1 MGKYNFDEEIDRW
14 GSGCY
19 KYDGMAAEYGRRDL
33 EPFWVADMDFRT
45 PECIT
50 DALRRRI
57 DHPVFGYPATPKE
70 YFPTIAAWVRDIHGW
85 EVNPA
90 HMCYIPGIVKG
101 IGFVLDCFCRPGDK
115 VIVQPPVYHPFR
127 IVPQGHKLEVVWNP
141 LLPVEGEDG
150 FVKGYEMDLD
160 GLEKLIDEKT
170 KVLILSNPHNPAGV
184 CWAPETL
191 RRVAEI
197 ASAHGILVVSDEIHS
212 EMVLGGG
219 KHHPFASVSPAA
231 ADCSITFM
239 APSKTFNI
247 AGIVSSY
254 AIVSNPEIRE
264 RFYAFLEADEL
275 DYAPIFS
282 VVATMAAYT
291 RGADWR
297 REMLAY
303 VQGNVDFVDAF
314 LKAEIPQIGCL
325 KPQASFLVW
334 LDCRKLDLKQEEL
347 VSLFVDKAHLLL
359 NDGAMFGP
367 GGAGFMRLNVGCP
380 RARLAAALRR
390 LKEALQD

>member
-1 MGKYNFDEEIDRW
+1 
-14 GSGCY
+14 
-19 KYDGMAAEYGRRDL
+19 
-33 EPFWVADMDFRT
+33 
-45 PECIT
+45 
-50 DALRRRI
+50 
-57 DHPVFGYPATPKE
+57 
-70 YFPTIAAWVRDIHGW
+70 
-85 EVNPA
+85 
-90 HMCYIPGIVKG
+90 
-101 IGFVLDCFCRPGDK
+101 
-115 VIVQPPVYHPFR
+115 
-127 IVPQGHKLEVVWNP
+127 
-141 LLPVEGEDG
+141 
-150 FVKGYEMDLD
+150 
-160 GLEKLIDEKT
+160 
-170 KVLILSNPHNPAGV
+170 
-184 CWAPETL
+184 
-191 RRVAEI
+191 
-197 ASAHGILVVSDEIHS
+197 
-212 EMVLGGG
+212 MVLGGG

-334 LDCRKLDLKQEEL
+334 LDCRKLGLKQEEL

-380 RARLAAALRR
+380 RARLAAALRS
-390 LKEALQD
+390 LKSAL